1 MVISYKVEDTQDTQT
16 GSSTPSLHFN
26 KLHKQECSNSI
37 VFNYPNL
44 ETVRIKK
51 KKLAGMYK
59 YGIFIHLNF

>member
-1 MVISYKVEDTQDTQT
+1 MYKVEDTRDTQT
-16 GSSTPSLHFN
+16 SNSTSSVHSN

-44 ETVRIKK
+44 ETVRISKK
-51 KKLAGMYK
+51 KKKKADMYK